1 MTGIGAAYSSR
12 SDFDSVSETPAPKNI
27 DPDLASEATDP
38 IASPV
43 EPEASTPSTG
53 EETGK
58 ASTVVKESVATT
70 DSQSQ
75 DRDSKTAAGG
85 RKTAGEKESKPEGKD
100 PEPPENA
107 AKPVEKPQEPAENQ
121 AKPVEEGYISSHLYL

>member
-43 EPEASTPSTG
+43 EPEASTPRTG
-53 EETGK
+53 EETAK
-58 ASTVVKESVATT
+58 ASTGGKKPVATV
-70 DSQSQ
+70 DSQPQ
-75 DRDSKTAAGG
+75 GMDSKTAEDSRETG
-85 RKTAGEKESKPEGKD
+85 GEKQSNAEGKD

-107 AKPVEKPQEPAENQ
+107 AKPVEKLTCFVFRNC
-121 AKPVEEGYISSHLYL
+121 V